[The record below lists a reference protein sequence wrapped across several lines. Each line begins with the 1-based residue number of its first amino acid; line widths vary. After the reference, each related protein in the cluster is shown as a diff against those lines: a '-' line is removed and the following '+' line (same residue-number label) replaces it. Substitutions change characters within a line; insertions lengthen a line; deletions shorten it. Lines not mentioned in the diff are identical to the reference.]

1 VSHFDLRL
9 FGSKTL
15 RIKECITLKSTFAFA
30 RIAALAVASM
40 LSFTSVSIAASH
52 PLNSPQ
58 GLAVAANGNL
68 YVANTGGNQVL
79 VYSPAHAQLTA
90 KTITANISSPASV
103 AFDPSGNVWVA
114 NTASSSITEYSP
126 NGVQNTANTVTSSIF
141 SPYAIAFD
149 SLNDLWVNSSYSFL
163 SIYALQ
169 PGVPPGAFTF
179 SMNYNNPITAIATW
193 REYAVLGGNFS
204 AEFFQISPYLV
215 TGNIDGPG
223 ELGETC
229 FGAAFDNAGNLYC
242 ANLDQSLTFY
252 PAGDV
257 VHGKIVVA
265 NMGFVPFG
273 LAIDK
278 TRGFIYVSNGIGNS
292 IAVYNTTGTL
302 LDTIKN

>member
-1 VSHFDLRL
+1 
-9 FGSKTL
+9 
-15 RIKECITLKSTFAFA
+15 
-30 RIAALAVASM
+30 M
-40 LSFTSVSIAASH
+40 LSLTSVSIAASH

-68 YVANTGGNQVL
+68 YVANTGANQVL

-90 KTITANISSPASV
+90 KTITANISTPASV

-126 NGVQNTANTVTSSIF
+126 SGVQNTSNTVTSSIF

-169 PGVPPGAFTF
+169 PGVQPGGFTF
-179 SMNYNNPITAIATW
+179 SMNYTNPITAIATW

-229 FGAAFDNAGNLYC
+229 FGAAFDNGGNLYC
-242 ANLDQSLTFY
+242 ANLDRSLTFY

-257 VHGKIVVA
+257 FHGKTLVA

-273 LAIDK
+273 LAIDM
-278 TRGFIYVSNGIGNS
+278 TRGFVYVSNGVGNS

-302 LDTIKN
+302 LYTIRN